1 MADDHDFADL
11 MTQLRSGDPAA
22 AEELVRRFEPVVRME
37 IRCRLRDPR
46 LRRVFD
52 SLDICQMVLGSFFV
66 RAAAGQFDL
75 ERPEQLV
82 GLLKR
87 MAQLKLAQ
95 EARRQSAARRDVH
108 LVGSLEGDPHPGDD
122 PTPSRVLAGR
132 ELLAEVRRRLGPE
145 ERRLAEL
152 RGQGVEWAAIAAE
165 MGGTAQAR
173 RKQLARALGR
183 IAQELGLDEIDHD

>member
-1 MADDHDFADL
+1 MAEDRDFNDL
-11 MTQLRSGDPAA
+11 VTRLRAGDPAA
-22 AEELVRRFEPVVRME
+22 AEELVRRFEPVIRME
-37 IRCRLRDPR
+37 VRCRLRDSR

-52 SLDICQMVLGSFFV
+52 SLDVCQMVLGSFFV

-82 GLLKR
+82 GLLKG
-87 MAQLKLAQ
+87 MARLKLAQ
-95 EARRQSAARRDVH
+95 EARRQNAAKRDVH
-108 LVGSLEGDPHPGDD
+108 QVGSMEGDPHPGND

-132 ELLAEVRRRLGPE
+132 ELLAELQRRLDPE

-165 MGGTAQAR
+165 MGGTPQAR

-183 IAQELGLDEIDHD
+183 VARELGLDEIDHA

>member
-1 MADDHDFADL
+1 MADDRDFNDL
-11 MTQLRSGDPAA
+11 MTRLRAGDPAA

-52 SLDICQMVLGSFFV
+52 SLDVCQMVLGSFFV

-82 GLLKR
+82 GLLKG
-87 MAQLKLAQ
+87 MARLKLAQ
-95 EARRQSAARRDVH
+95 EARRQNAAKRDVH
-108 LVGSLEGDPHPGDD
+108 QAATLEGDPHAGND

-132 ELLAEVRRRLGPE
+132 ELLVEVQRRLDPE

-183 IAQELGLDEIDHD
+183 VAQELGLDEIDHA